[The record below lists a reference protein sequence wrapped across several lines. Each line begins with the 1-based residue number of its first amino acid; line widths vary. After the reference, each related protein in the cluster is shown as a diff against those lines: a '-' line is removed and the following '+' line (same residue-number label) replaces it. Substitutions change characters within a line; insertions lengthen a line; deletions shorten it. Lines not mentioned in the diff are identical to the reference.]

1 MRMMKMYLSDA
12 NGKMKEIDEIKNGCW
27 INLVAP
33 TEEEIRYIANHLDI
47 PIDSIKD
54 ALDDEERSR
63 VEKED
68 NHVLII
74 VDIPIAANDEVDGPM
89 YETIPIGM
97 IITNTCFITVC
108 LQENPIFEEFS
119 KNKIKNFYTFMKT
132 RFALQMLYVISTYY
146 LRYLKQINRRT
157 SEIEKGLHQ
166 SMKNKELFSLLSME
180 KSLVYFMTSLKANNI
195 VMERLLRLNYLRMY
209 EDDQDLLQDVI
220 IENKQAIE
228 MAEVYSSILSGMMDA
243 FASVISNN
251 LNIVMKFLTAITI
264 VISLPTM
271 VASFYGMNVPIPYQH
286 SPYAFLVAMLLAA
299 SLSAATAYI
308 FWKKRYF

>member
-1 MRMMKMYLSDA
+1 MMKIYLSNAD
-12 NGKMKEIDEIKNGCW
+12 GKIEEISELKNGCW
-27 INLVAP
+27 IKLVAP

-63 VEKED
+63 IEKED

-74 VDIPIAANDEVDGPM
+74 VDIPIITHDEVDGAI

-108 LQENPIFEEFS
+108 LQENPIFEEFT

-132 RFALQMLYVISTYY
+132 RFALQMLYMISTYY
-146 LRYLKQINRRT
+146 LRYLKQINRKT
-157 SEIEKGLHQ
+157 TQIEKALHQ

-195 VMERLLRLNYLRMY
+195 VMERLMRLNYLRMY
-209 EDDQDLLQDVI
+209 EEDQDLLQDVI

-228 MAEVYSSILSGMMDA
+228 MTEVYSSILSGMMDA

-251 LNIVMKFLTAITI
+251 VNIVMKFLTAITI
-264 VISLPTM
+264 VLSIPTM
-271 VASFYGMNVPIPYQH
+271 VASFYGMNVPIPFQH
-286 SPYAFLVAMLLAA
+286 SPFAFMIAMLISTL
-299 SLSAATAYI
+299 LSSITAFI

>member
-1 MRMMKMYLSDA
+1 MMNIYLSNSD
-12 NGKMKEIDEIKNGCW
+12 GRLEEIHELQNGCW
-27 INLVAP
+27 IKLVAP

-74 VDIPIAANDEVDGPM
+74 VDIPIITHDEVDGAI

-108 LQENPIFEEFS
+108 LQENPIFEEFT

-132 RFALQMLYVISTYY
+132 RFALQMLYMISAYY
-146 LRYLKQINRRT
+146 LRYLKQINRKT
-157 SEIEKGLHQ
+157 SEIEKALHQ

-209 EDDQDLLQDVI
+209 EDDEDLLQDVI

-251 LNIVMKFLTAITI
+251 VNIVIKFLTAITI
-264 VISLPTM
+264 VLSLPTM

-286 SPYAFLVAMLLAA
+286 SPYSFIIAMFISVLLSSITAFIL
-299 SLSAATAYI
+299 
-308 FWKKRYF
+308 WKKRYF

>member
-1 MRMMKMYLSDA
+1 MMKIYLSNAD
-12 NGKMKEIDEIKNGCW
+12 GKIEEISELKNGCW
-27 INLVAP
+27 IKLVAP

-63 VEKED
+63 IEKED
-68 NHVLII
+68 NHVLMI
-74 VDIPIAANDEVDGPM
+74 VDIPIITHDEVDGAI

-108 LQENPIFEEFS
+108 LQENPIFEEFT

-132 RFALQMLYVISTYY
+132 RFALQMLYMISTYY
-146 LRYLKQINRRT
+146 LRYLKQINRKT
-157 SEIEKGLHQ
+157 TQIEKALHQ

-195 VMERLLRLNYLRMY
+195 VMERLMRLNYLRMY

-228 MAEVYSSILSGMMDA
+228 MTEVYSSILSGMMDA

-251 LNIVMKFLTAITI
+251 VNIVMKFLTAITI
-264 VISLPTM
+264 VLSLPTM
-271 VASFYGMNVPIPYQH
+271 VASFYGMNVPIPFQH
-286 SPYAFLVAMLLAA
+286 SPYAFMIAMLISTL
-299 SLSAATAYI
+299 LSSITAFI

>member
-1 MRMMKMYLSDA
+1 MMKMYLSNA
-12 NGKMKEIDEIKNGCW
+12 NGKIEEIHELKNGCW
-27 INLVAP
+27 INLIAP

-63 VEKED
+63 IEKED

-74 VDIPIAANDEVDGPM
+74 VDIPIITQDEVDGPI

-108 LQENPIFEEFS
+108 LQENPIFQEFAN
-119 KNKIKNFYTFMKT
+119 NKIKNFYTFMKT
-132 RFALQMLYVISTYY
+132 RFALQMLYMISTYY

-157 SEIEKGLHQ
+157 SEIEKELHQ
-166 SMKNKELFSLLSME
+166 SMKNQELFSLLSME

-195 VMERLLRLNYLRMY
+195 VMERLMRLNYLRMY
-209 EDDQDLLQDVI
+209 DDDQELLEDVI

-271 VASFYGMNVPIPYQH
+271 VASFYGMNVPIPYQN
-286 SPYAFLVAMLLAA
+286 SPHAFLTAMLISAL
-299 SLSAATAYI
+299 LSSATAFL

>member
-1 MRMMKMYLSDA
+1 MMKMYLSNA
-12 NGKMKEIDEIKNGCW
+12 NGKIEEIHELKNGCW
-27 INLVAP
+27 INLIAP

-63 VEKED
+63 IEKED

-74 VDIPIAANDEVDGPM
+74 VDIPIITQDEVDGSI

-108 LQENPIFEEFS
+108 LQENPIFQEFAN
-119 KNKIKNFYTFMKT
+119 NKIKNFYTFMKT
-132 RFALQMLYVISTYY
+132 RFALQMLYMISTYY

-157 SEIEKGLHQ
+157 SEIEKRLHQ
-166 SMKNKELFSLLSME
+166 SMKNEELFSLLSME
-180 KSLVYFMTSLKANNI
+180 KSLVYFTTSLKANNI
-195 VMERLLRLNYLRMY
+195 VMERLMRLNYLRMY
-209 EDDQDLLQDVI
+209 DDDQELLEDVI

-228 MAEVYSSILSGMMDA
+228 MTEVYSSILSGMMDA

-264 VISLPTM
+264 VLSLPTM
-271 VASFYGMNVPIPYQH
+271 VASFYGMNVPIPYQN
-286 SPYAFLVAMLLAA
+286 SPHAFLTAMLISAL
-299 SLSAATAYI
+299 LSSATAFV

>member
-1 MRMMKMYLSDA
+1 MMNIYLSKND
-12 NGKMKEIDEIKNGCW
+12 GKLEEIHELQNGCW
-27 INLVAP
+27 IKLVAP

-63 VEKED
+63 IEKED

-74 VDIPIAANDEVDGPM
+74 VDIPIITHDEVDGAI

-108 LQENPIFEEFS
+108 IQENPIFEEFT

-132 RFALQMLYVISTYY
+132 RFALQMLYMISTYY
-146 LRYLKQINRRT
+146 LRYLKQINRKT
-157 SEIEKGLHQ
+157 SAIEKALHQ

-180 KSLVYFMTSLKANNI
+180 KSLVYFMTSLKSNNI

-228 MAEVYSSILSGMMDA
+228 MTEVYSSILSGMMDA

-251 LNIVMKFLTAITI
+251 VNIVMKFLTAITI
-264 VISLPTM
+264 VLSLPTM

-286 SPYAFLVAMLLAA
+286 SPYSFIIAMLISVL
-299 SLSAATAYI
+299 LSSITAFI

>member
-1 MRMMKMYLSDA
+1 MMKIYLSNAD
-12 NGKMKEIDEIKNGCW
+12 GKIEEISELKNGCW
-27 INLVAP
+27 IKLVAP

-63 VEKED
+63 IEKED

-74 VDIPIAANDEVDGPM
+74 VDIPIITHDEVDGAI

-108 LQENPIFEEFS
+108 LQENPIFEEFT

-132 RFALQMLYVISTYY
+132 RFALQMLYMISTYY
-146 LRYLKQINRRT
+146 LRYLKQINRKT
-157 SEIEKGLHQ
+157 TQIEKALHQ

-195 VMERLLRLNYLRMY
+195 VMERLMRLNYLRMY

-228 MAEVYSSILSGMMDA
+228 MTEVYSSILSGMMDA

-251 LNIVMKFLTAITI
+251 VNIVMKFLTAITI
-264 VISLPTM
+264 VLSLPTM
-271 VASFYGMNVPIPYQH
+271 VASFYGMNVPIPFQH
-286 SPYAFLVAMLLAA
+286 SPYAFMIAMLISTL
-299 SLSAATAYI
+299 LSSITAFI

>member
-1 MRMMKMYLSDA
+1 MMNIYLSNHD
-12 NGKMKEIDEIKNGCW
+12 GKLKEIHELQNGCW
-27 INLVAP
+27 IKLVAP

-63 VEKED
+63 IEKED

-74 VDIPIAANDEVDGPM
+74 VDIPIITHDEVDGAI

-108 LQENPIFEEFS
+108 LQENPIFEEFT

-132 RFALQMLYVISTYY
+132 RFALQMLYMISTYY
-146 LRYLKQINRRT
+146 LRYLKQINRKT
-157 SEIEKGLHQ
+157 SQIEKALHQ

-195 VMERLLRLNYLRMY
+195 VMERLMRLNYLRMY

-228 MAEVYSSILSGMMDA
+228 MTEVYSSILSGMMDA

-251 LNIVMKFLTAITI
+251 VNIVMKFLTAITI
-264 VISLPTM
+264 VLSLPTM

-286 SPYAFLVAMLLAA
+286 SPYSFVIAMFISVLLSSVTAF
-299 SLSAATAYI
+299 I

>member
-1 MRMMKMYLSDA
+1 MMNIYLSKED
-12 NGKMKEIDEIKNGCW
+12 GKLEEIQELQNGCW
-27 INLVAP
+27 IKLVAP

-63 VEKED
+63 IEKED

-74 VDIPIAANDEVDGPM
+74 VDIPIITYDEVDGAI
-89 YETIPIGM
+89 YETIPIGI

-108 LQENPIFEEFS
+108 LQENQIFEEFT

-132 RFALQMLYVISTYY
+132 RFALQMLYIISTYY
-146 LRYLKQINRRT
+146 LRYLKQINRKT
-157 SEIEKGLHQ
+157 SQIEKALHK

-209 EDDQDLLQDVI
+209 EDDEDLLQDVI

-251 LNIVMKFLTAITI
+251 VNIVMKFLTAITI
-264 VISLPTM
+264 VLSLPTM
-271 VASFYGMNVPIPYQH
+271 VASFYGMNVPIPYQD
-286 SPYAFLVAMLLAA
+286 SPYSFIIAMLISTL
-299 SLSAATAYI
+299 LSSVTAFI

>member
-1 MRMMKMYLSDA
+1 MMKMYLSNA
-12 NGKMKEIDEIKNGCW
+12 NGKIEEIHELKNGCW
-27 INLVAP
+27 INLIAP

-63 VEKED
+63 IEKED

-74 VDIPIAANDEVDGPM
+74 VDIPIITQDEVDGPI

-108 LQENPIFEEFS
+108 LQENPIFQEFAN
-119 KNKIKNFYTFMKT
+119 NKIKNFYTFMKT
-132 RFALQMLYVISTYY
+132 RFALQMLYMISTYY

-157 SEIEKGLHQ
+157 SEIEKRLHQ
-166 SMKNKELFSLLSME
+166 SMKNEELFSLLSME
-180 KSLVYFMTSLKANNI
+180 KSLVYFTTSLKANNI
-195 VMERLLRLNYLRMY
+195 VMERLMRLNYLRMY
-209 EDDQDLLQDVI
+209 DDDQELLEDVI

-228 MAEVYSSILSGMMDA
+228 MTEVYSSILSGMMDA

-251 LNIVMKFLTAITI
+251 LNIVMKFLTAVTI
-264 VISLPTM
+264 VLSLPTM
-271 VASFYGMNVPIPYQH
+271 VASFYGMNVPIPYQN
-286 SPYAFLVAMLLAA
+286 SPHAFLTAMLISAL
-299 SLSAATAYI
+299 LSSATAFL

>member
-1 MRMMKMYLSDA
+1 MMNIYLSKED
-12 NGKMKEIDEIKNGCW
+12 GKLEEIQELQNGCW
-27 INLVAP
+27 IKLVAP

-63 VEKED
+63 IEKED

-74 VDIPIAANDEVDGPM
+74 VDIPIITYDEVDGAI
-89 YETIPIGM
+89 YETIPIGI

-108 LQENPIFEEFS
+108 LQENQIFEEFT

-132 RFALQMLYVISTYY
+132 RFALQMLYIISTYY
-146 LRYLKQINRRT
+146 LRYLKQINRKT
-157 SEIEKGLHQ
+157 SQIEKALHK

-209 EDDQDLLQDVI
+209 EDDEDLLQDVI

-251 LNIVMKFLTAITI
+251 VNIVMKFLTAITI
-264 VISLPTM
+264 VLSLPTM
-271 VASFYGMNVPIPYQH
+271 VASFYGMNVPIPYQD
-286 SPYAFLVAMLLAA
+286 SPYSFIIAMLISTL
-299 SLSAATAYI
+299 LSSITAFI

>member
-1 MRMMKMYLSDA
+1 MMNIYLSKND
-12 NGKMKEIDEIKNGCW
+12 GKLEEIHELQNGCW
-27 INLVAP
+27 IKLVAP

-63 VEKED
+63 IEKED

-74 VDIPIAANDEVDGPM
+74 VDIPIITHDEVDGAI

-108 LQENPIFEEFS
+108 LQENPIFEEFT

-132 RFALQMLYVISTYY
+132 RFALQMLYMISTYY
-146 LRYLKQINRRT
+146 LRYLKQINRKT
-157 SEIEKGLHQ
+157 SQIEKALHQ

-195 VMERLLRLNYLRMY
+195 VMERLMRLNYLRMY

-228 MAEVYSSILSGMMDA
+228 MTEVYSSILSGMMDA

-251 LNIVMKFLTAITI
+251 VNIVMKFLTAITI
-264 VISLPTM
+264 VLSLPTM

-286 SPYAFLVAMLLAA
+286 SPYSFIIAMLI
-299 SLSAATAYI
+299 SVVLSSITAFI